1 MDNNNELKK
10 NTILVADDEEGMRR
24 ILRFRLTKAGY
35 EVTCVENGKKAL
47 EFLEKERPDLI
58 ISDISMPEM
67 NGYELYKEV
76 SSRKEYRFIPF
87 LFLSSKSERQDI
99 IFAKKMGVDDYLTKP
114 VDKDLLLI
122 SVEAKLARFAE
133 LKEEH
138 TKLIEQKINAMYRVL
153 THEINTPISI
163 INGFTELSEMLL
175 SAGKVR
181 IEELKTFME
190 GIKSGNDRLKKLAEK
205 VLILNSID
213 GGYEERR
220 YISLKENRFIEL
232 TDLIRSISYNFKDM
246 IDEKKVDVI
255 LNLPEEGLMVK
266 AVDSHVTCI
275 MENLIDNAIKFV
287 RRNTGKVEVNAYKK
301 GETVKVEVKDNGIG
315 IPEEEREKIFDRY
328 YQYNR
333 EKTEQQ
339 GLGIGLSLVRS
350 LAQIN
355 NLDLELK
362 TEVTKGTT
370 FTIIFKDIDNLYEN
384 TD

>member
-138 TKLIEQKINAMYRVL
+138 TKAIEQKINAMYRVL

-205 VLILNSID
+205 VLILNSLD

-220 YISLKENRFIEL
+220 YLSLKENRFIEL
-232 TDLIRSISYNFKDM
+232 TDLIRSISYSFRDV
-246 IDEKKVDVI
+246 IDDKKIEVI

-287 RRNTGKVEVNAYKK
+287 RRNTGKVEINAYKE
-301 GETVKVEVKDNGIG
+301 GETIRVDVKDNGIG
-315 IPEEEREKIFDRY
+315 IPDEEREKIFDRY

-339 GLGIGLSLVRS
+339 GLGIGLSLVKS

-362 TEVTKGTT
+362 TEVTKGTV
-370 FTIIFKDIDNLYEN
+370 FTVIFKDIQN
-384 TD
+384 